1 MSEQSPTGRDDE
13 QSTPGE
19 QSTGDQGT
27 PTEAP
32 LDAGTGPDES
42 DPTPSSPVLG
52 EDDEERFDA
61 G

>member
-1 MSEQSPTGRDDE
+1 MTDERRPGDDDDTTT
-13 QSTPGE
+13 S
-19 QSTGDQGT
+19 D
-27 PTEAP
+27 AP

-52 EDDEERFDA
+52 EDDDEERFDA